1 MNNYSSLFT
10 NAMNKTV
17 LVKIIQ
23 GQENASKSVSYSI
36 LT

>member
-1 MNNYSSLFT
+1 MNNYPFLFT

-23 GQENASKSVSYSI
+23 RQENASKSISYSI

>member
-1 MNNYSSLFT
+1 MNDSSSLFT
-10 NAMNKTV
+10 NAMNITV

-23 GQENASKSVSYSI
+23 CQENASKSVSYSI